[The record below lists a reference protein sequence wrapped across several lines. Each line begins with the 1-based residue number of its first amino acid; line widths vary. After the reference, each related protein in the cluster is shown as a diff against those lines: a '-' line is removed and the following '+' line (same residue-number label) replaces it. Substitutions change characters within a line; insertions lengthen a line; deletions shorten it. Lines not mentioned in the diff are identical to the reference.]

1 MADNRA
7 FYNEILLDHN
17 MHPGHKHE
25 LPDADME
32 MRGYNPTC
40 GDDITLQLRIA
51 DGVIQDAGFIG
62 SGCAISQASASLMI
76 DLVKGR
82 KVTDAKRLIGLYFQ
96 MIKGKITPQE
106 LDELEDAAALQGIAH
121 VPARVKCAVLAWHT
135 LEEVLDK
142 AS

>member
-1 MADNRA
+1 MVLV
-7 FYNEILLDHN
+7 EIVF
-17 MHPGHKHE
+17 GI
-25 LPDADME
+25 
-32 MRGYNPTC
+32 

-106 LDELEDAAALQGIAH
+106 LEEKYDQRVTSRIIGEYAPLVLQGNDI
-121 VPARVKCAVLAWHT
+121 RYIKRKKN
-135 LEEVLDK
+135 D
-142 AS
+142 

>member
-1 MADNRA
+1 M
-7 FYNEILLDHN
+7 
-17 MHPGHKHE
+17 
-25 LPDADME
+25 
-32 MRGYNPTC
+32 
-40 GDDITLQLRIA
+40 RIA